1 MKIEEALILWNPR
14 SDQVKVSVW
23 RHITVAGHRVVDI
36 FGWDNSYLFNDA
48 PSWQIGAAMTKGNKL
63 KRIARLFVIFNTMVV
78 RDGVAVDAAHR
89 ALLAIDEY
97 RETIPED
104 QEGAAP

>member
-1 MKIEEALILWNPR
+1 MKIEDVVIAWNPR
-14 SDQVKVSVW
+14 SDHVKVGFW
-23 RHITVAGHRVVDI
+23 PDNT
-36 FGWDNSYLFNDA
+36 GWSDDCLMTDS
-48 PSWQIGAAMTKGNKL
+48 PSWNPWGFPVIRSKV